1 MNATPNHSATVLA
14 KMTIDIVPKTRYFF
28 LDGSK
33 IADKE
38 SFFKAIALAMDFP
51 DYFGHNWD
59 ALRECLN
66 DLSWIKEERKV
77 LIWVDPRLS
86 EFRNPPWNKFRDSN
100 ETDYIKAAC
109 IFNDVSANLQI
120 IRIND

>member
-59 ALRECLN
+59 AFAECIN
-66 DLSWIKEERKV
+66 DLSWIEEERKI
-77 LIWVDPRLS
+77 LIWVDPPTVINNFQINHR
-86 EFRNPPWNKFRDSN
+86 K
-100 ETDYIKAAC
+100 DYLMAFELISSVN
-109 IFNDVSANLQI
+109 FNLLRV
-120 IRIND
+120 IRINE

>member
-1 MNATPNHSATVLA
+1 
-14 KMTIDIVPKTRYFF
+14 MTTRYFF

-59 ALRECLN
+59 AFAECIN
-66 DLSWIKEERKV
+66 DLSWIEEERKI
-77 LIWVDPRLS
+77 LIWVDPTD
-86 EFRNPPWNKFRDSN
+86 FRNNHPDDFKLAASLIIDACKSGKFK
-100 ETDYIKAAC
+100 IH
-109 IFNDVSANLQI
+109 NLTTAMMSLIQYV
-120 IRIND
+120 

>member
-1 MNATPNHSATVLA
+1 MP
-14 KMTIDIVPKTRYFF
+14 TRYFF

-66 DLSWIKEERKV
+66 DLSWVKEERKV
-77 LIWVDPRLS
+77 LIWADALNLFQ
-86 EFRNPPWNKFRDSN
+86 ELGDEDNKILNS
-100 ETDYIKAAC
+100 
-109 IFNDVSANLQI
+109 I
-120 IRIND
+120 IREAKETLTIYK